1 MCMLIA
7 RTCRRGRKTRF
18 TFKEHPRLYL
28 QVPLFRSD
36 CAWQRSG
43 KWLKTQNTP
52 AARIGQVTIIY
63 PEISLVTS
71 PDECVWKLKVKT
83 HTGGLTAQ
91 LKEKKKGG
99 RLGVHGSVWRV
110 PPQSNRKQS
119 EELLSCWFLKSE
131 YLSEVEA
138 LSSDLFDHL
147 FQSVVTAKGKSHRVS
162 CVFYWC
168 CSWRYSKEWF
178 HEFDGTPL
186 CSGKKSWQT
195 WAQVDKEWNSRQG
208 HSQTF

>member
-91 LKEKKKGG
+91 LKEKKKRREAGG
-99 RLGVHGSVWRV
+99 AW
-110 PPQSNRKQS
+110 
-119 EELLSCWFLKSE
+119 ECLKSPSSE
-131 YLSEVEA
+131 RQKTIRGVAFLLISEVWIFIRGWGVVIWFIW
-138 LSSDLFDHL
+138 SS
-147 FQSVVTAKGKSHRVS
+147 VS
-162 CVFYWC
+162 IWC
-168 CSWRYSKEWF
+168 
-178 HEFDGTPL
+178 
-186 CSGKKSWQT
+186 
-195 WAQVDKEWNSRQG
+195 
-208 HSQTF
+208 HS